1 MFTKLFSPITIGTL
15 TLKNR
20 LVTTAM
26 ESCYCDDEGMIT
38 QRYIDYVAARAKGGW
53 GMQTT
58 ELTSVS
64 KNGRAFYRCCE
75 LWDDKFIP
83 GHKRMVDAVHANG
96 GRICIQLAHGGRQT
110 GFAVTGVQDVA
121 PSALA
126 CPVRANTPE
135 DKPRELSID
144 EIHEII
150 GDFARTALRA
160 KQAGYDA
167 IELHGAHGYLIQQF
181 FSPFSNKRTDR
192 YGGSLRNRAR
202 FALEVV
208 ASVRAVVGND
218 FPLIFRLSTSEL
230 MGGARLE
237 IGDTRAL
244 AVMLEEAGVNAINA
258 SVGSHSTA
266 GYTPNVP
273 AAVPHGYNLDL
284 TEEIKKVVSIPV
296 FGNGRINDPYMAEAV
311 LRSGKAD
318 VIAMGRA
325 SLTDPEFP
333 NKARTG
339 RIDEIVSCVGC
350 SQGCT
355 GNIKRG
361 STPIECL
368 VNPIL
373 GHEGEYTFEP
383 AAELKRVA
391 VVGGGIAGCAAAI
404 AARRRGHA
412 VELFEKGDRLGG
424 QFRLAAV
431 PPTKQ
436 ELTTLIVW
444 QENELKRLGIPVR
457 YNTEFTEETARAEK
471 YDAVILSTGATPIIP
486 RIEGVNLPQVMTAA
500 EVLGFTKDPG
510 HRVAVVGGGQV
521 GAETAAFLANQNRD
535 VVVLEMRDKIP
546 AEGEPGP
553 AYYLRKDLDEHHVEL
568 IAQATVKK
576 ISADQILY
584 EKDGQ
589 ERTVTG
595 LDNIVL
601 AIGSRSYN
609 PLKSK
614 LQEIVAKVVVA
625 GDAEKAGKG
634 LVAHAHGFAA
644 GYYI

>member
-1 MFTKLFSPITIGTL
+1 MFTKLFSPITIGTM

-26 ESCYCDDEGMIT
+26 ESCYCDDDGVIT

-83 GHKRMVDAVHANG
+83 GHKKMVEAVHANG
-96 GRICIQLAHGGRQT
+96 GKICIQLAHGGRQT

-135 DKPRELSID
+135 DKPRELTIE
-144 EIHEII
+144 EIHEIVN
-150 GDFARTALRA
+150 DFAKTALRA

-167 IELHGAHGYLIQQF
+167 IEIHGAHGYLIQQF
-181 FSPFSNKRTDR
+181 FSPFSNKRTDK
-192 YGGSLRNRAR
+192 YGGSLYNRAR

-208 ASVRAVVGND
+208 AAVREAVGKE
-218 FPLIFRLSTSEL
+218 FPLIYRLTTSEL

-244 AVMLEEAGVNAINA
+244 AIMLEEAGVDAINA

-266 GYTPNVP
+266 GFTPNVP

-318 VIAMGRA
+318 VVAMGRA

-333 NKARTG
+333 NKVREG
-339 RIDEIVSCVGC
+339 RIDEIITCVGC

-368 VNPIL
+368 VNPML

-383 AAELKRVA
+383 AEKKKVA

-404 AARRRGHA
+404 AAKRRGHE
-412 VELFEKGDRLGG
+412 VELFEKSDRLGG

-436 ELTTLIVW
+436 ELTALIVW
-444 QENELKRLGIPVR
+444 QTGELERLGVPVH
-457 YNTEFTEETARAEK
+457 YNTEFTKATALGEK

-486 RIEGVNLPQVMTAA
+486 RIEGVDLPEVMTAA
-500 EVLGFTKDPG
+500 EVLGFVKDPG

-521 GAETAAFLANQNRD
+521 GAETAAFLAHQNRD

-553 AYYLRKDLDEHHVEL
+553 AYYLRKDLDEHGVEL

-576 ISADQILY
+576 ITSDSILY
-584 EKDGQ
+584 EKDGE
-589 ERTVTG
+589 ERAVTG
-595 LDNIVL
+595 LNNIVL

-609 PLKSK
+609 PLESE
-614 LQEIVAKVVVA
+614 LQGVVEKVVVA
-625 GDAEKAGKG
+625 GDSEKAGKG

>member
-150 GDFARTALRA
+150 GDFAKTALRA

-181 FSPFSNKRTDR
+181 FSPFSNKRTDC

-244 AVMLEEAGVNAINA
+244 AIMLEDAGVNAINA
-258 SVGSHSTA
+258 SVGSHSTT

-273 AAVPHGYNLDL
+273 AAVPHGYNLDF

-333 NKARTG
+333 NTVRAG

-383 AAELKRVA
+383 AVELKRVA

>member
-150 GDFARTALRA
+150 GDFAKTALRA

-181 FSPFSNKRTDR
+181 FSPFSNKRTDC

-244 AVMLEEAGVNAINA
+244 AIMLEDAGVNAINA
-258 SVGSHSTA
+258 SVGSHSTT

-273 AAVPHGYNLDL
+273 AAVPHGYNLDF

-333 NKARTG
+333 NKVRAG

-383 AAELKRVA
+383 AVELKRVA

-625 GDAEKAGKG
+625 GDAEKALWRMHTVLQ
-634 LVAHAHGFAA
+634 LVTIFDR
-644 GYYI
+644 